1 MKTTVKPN
9 SLDDG
14 RVGVSHFAVQHLFLC
29 VCFFPVVFLYCFL
42 VASVSLVST
51 IAGIFL
57 VANQRCLDRHALSY
71 VWLLRRQTVFSI
83 RIPNNETREG
93 SKCPCYHNILLQ
105 KFAGNICCICN
116 KFSWKGKM
124 LTSQQVFKPT
134 YLCRTWQQILC
145 IMLPWPCNSC
155 LQNRF
160 CKDAAYVGSA
170 LMTVR
175 NNIARL
181 AYVDHLRLGVFRPLH
196 KQSIWSLVQ
205 VFKKQLPHWC

>member
-1 MKTTVKPN
+1 MCVFFSCCFP
-9 SLDDG
+9 
-14 RVGVSHFAVQHLFLC
+14 VLFSCCICVIGQYYCWYFFSCQRKMFGPSCLELC
-29 VCFFPVVFLYCFL
+29 V
-42 VASVSLVST
+42 VASKT
-51 IAGIFL
+51 
-57 VANQRCLDRHALSY
+57 NKT
-71 VWLLRRQTVFSI
+71 WI

-93 SKCPCYHNILLQ
+93 SKCPCYHNIFLQ
-105 KFAGNICCICN
+105 KFAGNICCICS
-116 KFSWKGKM
+116 KLSWKGKI

-155 LQNRF
+155 LKNRF